1 MTYGSQI
8 WGQSNH
14 IIINK
19 IQCLQNR
26 ALKKISFWKGNTNTL
41 YKNLNMLKFIDI
53 THLQNCIF
61 MHSFVR
67 DELPTSF
74 KQHFTYIN
82 DKHGHGTRGA
92 NLQLLDMPR
101 TSTRAYGDTF
111 YQNTMH
117 TRLEQP
123 KAFISTN

>member
-1 MTYGSQI
+1 
-8 WGQSNH
+8 
-14 IIINK
+14 
-19 IQCLQNR
+19 
-26 ALKKISFWKGNTNTL
+26 
-41 YKNLNMLKFIDI
+41 
-53 THLQNCIF
+53 

-101 TSTRAYGDTF
+101 TSTRAYGTLSIKTQCIQDW
-111 YQNTMH
+111 NNLK
-117 TRLEQP
+117 RLFSQ
-123 KAFISTN
+123 TNLHELSRYSLKSLITKKLINYY